1 MAQKYHGTIEE
12 LQATVAATGIKGQW
26 KTEEGGKHSY
36 KSIAGGVLSWWSTN
50 GTLMFQ
56 GSKEGK
62 DALEKAVNEKLLQ
75 GDPSMVTAST
85 TNQRGRKQGQIFV
98 VHGHDKT
105 ARQEL
110 ELALL
115 RMGLQP
121 FILVNTA
128 GGGLTI
134 IEALEGKIGK
144 DFTSDFGIV
153 LITPDDVGYSQE
165 DGSTAAQPRARQNVV
180 LETGMILSSLT
191 RQRMALVVK
200 GKVELPSDLQG
211 VIRIEYKDHI
221 REVVPRIVERLREAG
236 FDIDAD
242 AMARATA

>member
-1 MAQKYHGTIEE
+1 MGQKFHGT
-12 LQATVAATGIKGQW
+12 LDDMQAAVAATGIKGQW
-26 KTEEGGKHSY
+26 KVEENGKHSF
-36 KSIAGGVLSWWSTN
+36 KSITGGVLNWWSTN
-50 GTLMFQ
+50 GTLMYQ
-56 GSKEGK
+56 GTKDGKE
-62 DALEKAVNEKLLQ
+62 ALETAVNERLSQ
-75 GDPSMVTAST
+75 GDAAMMTVSSASQPIVK
-85 TNQRGRKQGQIFV
+85 QRQIFI
-98 VHGHDKT
+98 VHGHDKA

-128 GGGLTI
+128 GGGKTI

-153 LITPDDVGYSQE
+153 LLTPDDVGYSQE
-165 DGSTAAQPRARQNVV
+165 DGSTAAQPRARQNVI

-200 GKVELPSDLQG
+200 GKLELPSDLQG
-211 VIRIEYKDHI
+211 VIRIEYKDHVS
-221 REVVPRIVERLREAG
+221 EVVARIVERLREAG

-242 AMARATA
+242 AMARASA